1 MEMWVYFALII
12 SLEIKQ
18 KQNTLW
24 LYLTNAMVSLI
35 IKFTSTL
42 IIRRVK
48 KNVFFSW
55 NSACVGL
62 AWEESHLPLIRAE
75 GLKKSQWS
83 PAFLSSHMIYHNQ
96 TDAQ

>member
-1 MEMWVYFALII
+1 MEMRVYFALII

-48 KNVFFSW
+48 KMCF
-55 NSACVGL
+55 
-62 AWEESHLPLIRAE
+62 
-75 GLKKSQWS
+75 
-83 PAFLSSHMIYHNQ
+83 
-96 TDAQ
+96 

>member
-1 MEMWVYFALII
+1 METRVYFALII

-48 KNVFFSW
+48 KMCF
-55 NSACVGL
+55 L
-62 AWEESHLPLIRAE
+62 AEIQPV
-75 GLKKSQWS
+75 
-83 PAFLSSHMIYHNQ
+83 
-96 TDAQ
+96 